1 MHLITGPITAL
12 GRFFLWW
19 LEFLGGLGY
28 LLRDTAVAIKASLFS
43 TRGRRL
49 GWQNLWAQ
57 MVRVGVRS
65 IPIISLVVF
74 CIGAILAFQMAPI
87 LKDYGALAQVAD
99 IIGIAMF
106 RELGP
111 LVAAIVLTGFAGA
124 SITAEIGS
132 MVVSEE
138 IEALEAGAIPPIRF
152 LVVPRVLATTV
163 MMVSLAVIA
172 DIVGTAGGMFVSRF
186 FLGIGFLQYAERT
199 FSIIKLQDFLTGLL
213 KAGVFGSLISGL
225 ACYLGLN
232 VTGGAEGVGN
242 ATTKTVVYTIVAL
255 ITVDL
260 MFTAVFY
267 YLGL

>member
-1 MHLITGPITAL
+1 MQLLTRPITAL

-28 LLRDTAVAIKASLFS
+28 LLRDTAASVYAALFG

-65 IPIISLVVF
+65 IPIISLVIF

-87 LKDYGALAQVAD
+87 LADYGALAQVAD

-124 SITAEIGS
+124 SITAELGS

-138 IEALEAGAIPPIRF
+138 IEALEAGAISPIRF
-152 LVVPRVLATTV
+152 LVVPRVLATTI
-163 MMVSLAVIA
+163 MMICLAVVA
-172 DIVGTAGGMFVSRF
+172 DLVGTAGGMIVSKF
-186 FLGIGFLQYAERT
+186 FLGIAYRQYIERV
-199 FSIIKLQDFLTGLL
+199 FDIVKLQDFLTGLV
-213 KAGVFGSLISGL
+213 KAGVFGALISGL
-225 ACYLGLN
+225 ACFLGLN

-260 MFTAVFY
+260 MFTGVFY

>member
-1 MHLITGPITAL
+1 
-12 GRFFLWW
+12 
-19 LEFLGGLGY
+19 
-28 LLRDTAVAIKASLFS
+28 
-43 TRGRRL
+43 
-49 GWQNLWAQ
+49 

-74 CIGAILAFQMAPI
+74 CIGAILALQMAPI
-87 LKDYGALAQVAD
+87 LDDYGALAQVAD
-99 IIGIAMF
+99 IIGVAMF

-124 SITAEIGS
+124 SITAELGS

-152 LVVPRVLATTV
+152 LVVPRVLATTI
-163 MMVSLAVIA
+163 MMVCLAVVA
-172 DIVGTAGGMFVSRF
+172 DLVGTGGGMIVSKL
-186 FLGIGFLQYAERT
+186 FLGIDFRQYLERV
-199 FSIIKLQDFLTGLL
+199 FAIVKMQDFITGLI
-213 KAGVFGSLISGL
+213 KSAVFGSLISGQ

-267 YLGL
+267 YLEI

>member
-1 MHLITGPITAL
+1 
-12 GRFFLWW
+12 
-19 LEFLGGLGY
+19 
-28 LLRDTAVAIKASLFS
+28 
-43 TRGRRL
+43 
-49 GWQNLWAQ
+49 

-65 IPIISLVVF
+65 IPIISLVIF

-87 LKDYGALAQVAD
+87 LDDYGALAQVAD

-124 SITAEIGS
+124 SITAELGS

-138 IEALEAGAIPPIRF
+138 IEALEAGAISPIRF
-152 LVVPRVLATTV
+152 LVVPRVLATTI
-163 MMVSLAVIA
+163 MMVCLAVVA
-172 DIVGTAGGMFVSRF
+172 DLVGTGGGMVISKF
-186 FLGIGFLQYAERT
+186 FLDVDVRQYLERV
-199 FSIIKLQDFLTGLL
+199 FAIVELQDFLTGLV
-213 KAGVFGSLISGL
+213 KAAVFGALISGQ
-225 ACYLGLN
+225 ACYLGLT

-260 MFTAVFY
+260 MFTGVFY